1 MYCEK
6 IQAEALGDWYLSHKY
21 AFIGLVPVRD
31 SMNKTGISVCHFLQ
45 RIDKCRNVF
54 FALKTREF
62 SPRLMGFGNVFF
74 DSLHI
79 ARVSKERIAR
89 RTDLIGVD
97 AIRIF
102 LGHTDSYALDGTQ
115 NLFKAWVAQ
124 VENLRR
130 VPAAL
135 QMSR

>member
-1 MYCEK
+1 
-6 IQAEALGDWYLSHKY
+6 
-21 AFIGLVPVRD
+21 
-31 SMNKTGISVCHFLQ
+31 
-45 RIDKCRNVF
+45 
-54 FALKTREF
+54 
-62 SPRLMGFGNVFF
+62 MGFGNVFF

>member
-1 MYCEK
+1 M
-6 IQAEALGDWYLSHKY
+6 GLSY
-21 AFIGLVPVRD
+21 I
-31 SMNKTGISVCHFLQ
+31 FL
-45 RIDKCRNVF
+45 
-54 FALKTREF
+54 
-62 SPRLMGFGNVFF
+62 

-79 ARVSKERIAR
+79 ARVSKESIAR

-97 AIRIF
+97 VIRIF

-115 NLFKAWVAQ
+115 NLFQAWVAQ

-130 VPAAL
+130 LPAAL

>member
-1 MYCEK
+1 MS
-6 IQAEALGDWYLSHKY
+6 LGYIFL
-21 AFIGLVPVRD
+21 D
-31 SMNKTGISVCHFLQ
+31 SFHITSV
-45 RIDKCRNVF
+45 
-54 FALKTREF
+54 
-62 SPRLMGFGNVFF
+62 G
-74 DSLHI
+74 
-79 ARVSKERIAR
+79 KESIAR